1 MASLVSYWAT
11 FNMTYPKHDLT
22 NMTGNWRGKQKT
34 TLLKVLVNVVFKFDP
49 FVFDRSKYF
58 VKKIKWIKQK
68 KFFVCMV
75 APIIFY
81 MSKMLIVTWVGSQEL
96 LMKLT
101 IVTNAPYPTCN
112 IQRLKEII
120 HLIHV
125 KKGRITYLSLV
136 FVIRSMKTSSPFAIK
151 MEIKYTHID
160 G

>member
-1 MASLVSYWAT
+1 
-11 FNMTYPKHDLT
+11 
-22 NMTGNWRGKQKT
+22 
-34 TLLKVLVNVVFKFDP
+34 
-49 FVFDRSKYF
+49 
-58 VKKIKWIKQK
+58 
-68 KFFVCMV
+68 
-75 APIIFY
+75 

-101 IVTNAPYPTCN
+101 IVTNVPYPTCN
-112 IQRLKEII
+112 IQRLKENI
-120 HLIHV
+120 HVIHV